1 MLVGDVNLL
10 ESLDVKCL
18 LTRRLSGFQH
28 LGFQGPACLTRTV
41 RTSGAVGF
49 SGCETAANASYM
61 ERRNR
66 CLLRPENLH
75 DISLRLLGRRR
86 DESLVITF
94 TSCKPGDGQ
103 HIRGSAYYSGS
114 FIRCVQDSRIQRK
127 GASESKGPLLLSPQH
142 KDPY

>member
-18 LTRRLSGFQH
+18 LTRRLSG
-28 LGFQGPACLTRTV
+28 GPACLTRTV
-41 RTSGAVGF
+41 RTSGAVGV

-66 CLLRPENLH
+66 CLLRPEYLH
-75 DISLRLLGRRR
+75 DISLRLLARRR

-103 HIRGSAYYSGS
+103 HIRGSAYSGTIAVRL
-114 FIRCVQDSRIQRK
+114 FVVSRIPGFSAGELQKVR
-127 GASESKGPLLLSPQH
+127 
-142 KDPY
+142 DPYF